1 MMKAIIVLC
10 QILHIFLEIQVK
22 KKKKKKKPQGI
33 WKYVLT

>member
-22 KKKKKKKPQGI
+22 KKKKAQGI